1 MIGKAVEFIIMHAA
15 FIVPVVVVVLLV
27 VSRAARSIAGLVL
40 RVLARV
46 LLLVAVVA
54 LVYDGTR
61 TLAGGSGIVLSSLA
75 EHWQAL
81 APRSLMWLQGVVGR
95 TLPAQTWESIFMRGL
110 TLPAWL
116 VIGVLG
122 MLLAWIGRKRER
134 VAIYAN

>member
-15 FIVPVVVVVLLV
+15 FIVPVVIVVLLV
-27 VSRAARSIAGLVL
+27 VSSVARSIAGLAL
-40 RVLARV
+40 RIFARI

-81 APRSLMWLQGVVGR
+81 APRSLMWLHGVVGR
-95 TLPAQTWESIFMRGL
+95 SLPAQIWEIVMRGL

-116 VIGVLG
+116 VLGVLG
-122 MLLAWIGRKRER
+122 LLLAWIGRKRER
-134 VAIYAN
+134 VTIYAN